1 MESIHKDSY
10 HMDKV
15 AFCAQE
21 QWASSSENYPNLGHV
36 FQEGHQGAW
45 TCHRDNNKKKM
56 TPKKVNLI
64 LKL

>member
-21 QWASSSENYPNLGHV
+21 QWASSSENYPDLGHV
-36 FQEGHQGAW
+36 FQEGHLGA
-45 TCHRDNNKKKM
+45 
-56 TPKKVNLI
+56 
-64 LKL
+64 